1 MGHLLNFFGPT
12 QGLVRH
18 GLVSFRKRRQA
29 VPVST
34 VFTTTTATITF
45 SEDITGGDLIGFTAT
60 VNALANVVVSAAN
73 GLPNT
78 IVVTWTTPG
87 VATNAV
93 IIDYVPGAWV
103 TVVGG
108 DLLGAFSVN
117 GVIP

>member
-1 MGHLLNFFGPT
+1 MGMLNFFGPT
-12 QGLVRH
+12 QGWVRH
-18 GLVSFRKRRQA
+18 NIVSFRHKRGA

-34 VFTTTTATITF
+34 VFTATTATITF
-45 SEDITGGDLIGFTAT
+45 SEDVTGGDLIGFTAT
-60 VNALANVVVSAAN
+60 VNALPNAVVSAAN

-93 IIDYVPGAWV
+93 IIDYAPGAWV

-108 DLLGAFSVN
+108 DLLGAFQVN